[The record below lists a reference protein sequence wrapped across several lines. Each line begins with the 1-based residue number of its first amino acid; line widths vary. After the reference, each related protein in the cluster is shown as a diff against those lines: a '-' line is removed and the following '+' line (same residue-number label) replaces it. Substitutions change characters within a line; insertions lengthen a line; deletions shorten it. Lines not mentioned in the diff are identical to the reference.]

1 MAHFAAVRYER
12 TTSDGVSRK
21 VVFPVKEKRIA
32 GFFAAV
38 IAVALGSVP
47 LWIVTLGL
55 VVDCEQRW
63 TQLLNVD
70 AVIQSSIDDVKKEKD
85 KQISEGLARF
95 RQLTADLETERS
107 KLEVK
112 EQELQQT
119 RQEVVRPIHLRRAR
133 R

>member
-1 MAHFAAVRYER
+1 M
-12 TTSDGVSRK
+12 SRK

-95 RQLTADLETERS
+95 RQLMADLETERS